1 MPIFLERI
9 WRRFAALSSRMYPI
23 LRAVSKT
30 FCMVS
35 LLTLYLSLRKALDT
49 VAADRFSSTAMS
61 TIVVCCFMSFLFLWF
76 VAKVMIMSVY
86 SQTFTELAN
95 VCENVCEKD
104 FLIIGVLSCC
114 SSLDSHQSTLS
125 NYSFIKFINKMK
137 KDQYFPHEVSTRSNS
152 QMMNLIEKEGMMGYG
167 IYWALMEY
175 LRVQDGYTG
184 DLRALATLKRQLKIR
199 QAKLDKVLHGYG
211 LFVCNGN
218 TFYSPKLNEVM
229 KPFEQRRARIEAYKL
244 QKQKENSLK
253 ISGEVAK
260 PLTLDHDDLTPRFPL
275 EERIYRM
282 RCVEA
287 WSMVVPWIGFP
298 LHKLLALAEPT
309 SNAKYVAFETI
320 YAPEQMPGQQDRFI
334 GGGLK
339 YPYVEGLRLDEAMH
353 PLTLMTVGVYGK
365 ALPPQNGAPV
375 RLIVPWKYGF
385 KGIKSIVSIKLTR
398 ERPPT
403 TWNLAAPD
411 EYGFYANV
419 NPHVDHPRW
428 SQATE
433 RFIGSG
439 GILDVQHQPTLL
451 FNGYADQVASLYRGL
466 DLRENF

>member
-1 MPIFLERI
+1 MKKNQFLKESDVTAESVFFMK
-9 WRRFAALSSRMYPI
+9 RRQVLKALGISAAALSLPHAAHADLLSWFKGNDRPPAPAGKP
-23 LRAVSKT
+23 LEFSKPAAWQNNLPLTPADKVS
-30 FCMVS
+30 
-35 LLTLYLSLRKALDT
+35 
-49 VAADRFSSTAMS
+49 
-61 TIVVCCFMSFLFLWF
+61 
-76 VAKVMIMSVY
+76 
-86 SQTFTELAN
+86 
-95 VCENVCEKD
+95 
-104 FLIIGVLSCC
+104 
-114 SSLDSHQSTLS
+114 
-125 NYSFIKFINKMK
+125 
-137 KDQYFPHEVSTRSNS
+137 
-152 QMMNLIEKEGMMGYG
+152 GYNNFYEFG
-167 IYWALMEY
+167 
-175 LRVQDGYTG
+175 
-184 DLRALATLKRQLKIR
+184 
-199 QAKLDKVLHGYG
+199 LDKADPAANAGSLK
-211 LFVCNGN
+211 
-218 TFYSPKLNEVM
+218 TDPWT
-229 KPFEQRRARIEAYKL
+229 
-244 QKQKENSLK
+244 LK

-260 PLTLDHDDLTPRFPL
+260 PLTLDHDDLTRRFPL

-298 LHKLLALAEPT
+298 
-309 SNAKYVAFETI
+309 
-320 YAPEQMPGQQDRFI
+320 QDRFI

-439 GILDVQHQPTLL
+439 GILDVQRQPTLL

>member
-1 MPIFLERI
+1 MKKNQFLKESDVTAESVFFMT
-9 WRRFAALSSRMYPI
+9 RRQVLKALGISATALSLPH
-23 LRAVSKT
+23 AAHAD
-30 FCMVS
+30 
-35 LLTLYLSLRKALDT
+35 LLSWFKGNDRPPAPAGKALEFSKP
-49 VAADRFSSTAMS
+49 AAWQNNLPLTPAD
-61 TIVVCCFMSFLFLWF
+61 
-76 VAKVMIMSVY
+76 KVS
-86 SQTFTELAN
+86 
-95 VCENVCEKD
+95 
-104 FLIIGVLSCC
+104 
-114 SSLDSHQSTLS
+114 
-125 NYSFIKFINKMK
+125 
-137 KDQYFPHEVSTRSNS
+137 
-152 QMMNLIEKEGMMGYG
+152 GYNNFYEFG
-167 IYWALMEY
+167 
-175 LRVQDGYTG
+175 
-184 DLRALATLKRQLKIR
+184 
-199 QAKLDKVLHGYG
+199 LDKADPAANAGSLK
-211 LFVCNGN
+211 
-218 TFYSPKLNEVM
+218 TDPWT
-229 KPFEQRRARIEAYKL
+229 
-244 QKQKENSLK
+244 LK

-260 PLTLDHDDLTPRFPL
+260 PLTLDHDDLTRRFPL

-419 NPHVDHPRW
+419 NPYVDHPRW

-439 GILDVQHQPTLL
+439 GILDVQRQPTLL